1 MRGQLGERFRELEV
15 VGELRAVV
23 LLAGPHGGTHL
34 AARPHRL
41 AELADE
47 VRVLGEAFDE
57 DGARTVELLGGVSG
71 GVGGGVADER
81 VGDRFVTGLA
91 RDLRLGAP
99 LRLERQVDVLE
110 PRLGVGEH
118 DLSAQR
124 VVELAL
130 RLDRFEDRDTALVE
144 FTQIAEAFLEG
155 AQLGVVEPAGR
166 LLTVARD
173 ERHGRAAVEQSHG
186 RSDLVFADV
195 EFLGD
200 PLVHG
205 VEFGRHVE
213 RPYSCRPPPAPVTV
227 GRPRA

>member
-23 LLAGPHGGTHL
+23 LLAGPHGGGHL

-41 AELADE
+41 PELADE
-47 VRVLGEAFDE
+47 VRILGEAFDE
-57 DGARTVELLGGVSG
+57 DGARTIELLGGVPG
-71 GVGGGVADER
+71 RIGGGVADER
-81 VGDRFVTGLA
+81 VGDGLVTGLA
-91 RDLRLGAP
+91 GDLRLGAP

-118 DLSAQR
+118 DLAAQR

-130 RLDRFEDRDTALVE
+130 RLDRFEDRDAALVE
-144 FTQIAEAFLEG
+144 FAQVAETFLES
-155 AQLGVVEPAGR
+155 AQLGVVETAGR
-166 LLTVARD
+166 LLTVTRD

-186 RSDLVFADV
+186 RGHLVFADV

-200 PLVHG
+200 PPVHG

-213 RPYSCRPPPAPVTV
+213 RPYSCRPRHAPV
-227 GRPRA
+227 PA